1 MVEIRASSREETYNE
16 ALKLSLEE
24 RKLLY
29 YIRSSNLLIVW
40 AFGRSAGLRFHGFVE
55 MSRDLG
61 RIIRGAKEYK
71 QDSQK
76 GLLSIAT
83 EDQVEKKHSGK
94 KG

>member
-1 MVEIRASSREETYNE
+1 
-16 ALKLSLEE
+16 
-24 RKLLY
+24 
-29 YIRSSNLLIVW
+29 
-40 AFGRSAGLRFHGFVE
+40 